1 MFDQMEIRGHS
12 LCQHAVESVLH
23 AWQERGLAT
32 ETATSIIQTGCRIQ
46 WRQHRAEK
54 YNKRL
59 QVDYAIMND
68 KGKD

>member
-32 ETATSIIQTGCRIQ
+32 ETATSIIQTVQNTVKAAQGWEI
-46 WRQHRAEK
+46 
-54 YNKRL
+54 
-59 QVDYAIMND
+59 
-68 KGKD
+68 